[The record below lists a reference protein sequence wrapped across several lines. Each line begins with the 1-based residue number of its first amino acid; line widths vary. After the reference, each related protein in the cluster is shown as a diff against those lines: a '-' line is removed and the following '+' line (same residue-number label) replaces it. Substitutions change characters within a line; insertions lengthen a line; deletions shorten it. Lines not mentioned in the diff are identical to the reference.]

1 LKDFE
6 PVMGSWWREDAPDV
20 VLSGYLEGIPSPQ
33 AGHSWRLF
41 LDGDLGEIPPGYE
54 TAVTLFGLTPSG
66 RMTLHHAAPSRWASG
81 GELTERKTMSQWEA
95 FVLLKGDHVPVD
107 RLYREASFS
116 VPQAVDWLGPS
127 RLNAY
132 AHPEPLPKESDGYV
146 HKETAILSGGLEL
159 HAGLARSRSV
169 ATMGRRVEEEWRGLY
184 SLTSES
190 GFTFQQAAD
199 IAYAVAQLQSLA
211 LGVPLDSYQLR
222 LTTSGDDSPID
233 IHVVDPHPPAGQTWR
248 GLSPFFDT
256 SEVDFSSFMSAWL
269 DLCEKVPL
277 VESVVAPRQGR
288 EATVEVLLL
297 AQCSALE
304 ALASH
309 YWKRPG
315 LSPSDEEILGV
326 LKRGGINSK
335 RRKRV
340 EAQLRQSR
348 WPLEDKLIQ
357 AAEMAGE
364 DSSRR
369 LLGNIPDWAH
379 LVMRLRNSLAH
390 GVPLPA
396 GLAEDYEFVIEVQ
409 ESVAA
414 VLQLAILRHL
424 GYINRLGS
432 KGGELLWSDDDI
444 VASHPYSDFFD
455 TLKWMASRADQWN
468 RWRRRLDSVRDT
480 PIST

>member
-1 LKDFE
+1 
-6 PVMGSWWREDAPDV
+6 M

-33 AGHSWRLF
+33 AGHSWRLL
-41 LDGDLGEIPPGYE
+41 LDGDLGDIPPGYE

-66 RMTLHHAAPSRWASG
+66 RMTLHRAAPSRWASG
-81 GELTERKTMSQWEA
+81 GAPAETKTMSQWKA

-107 RLYREASFS
+107 HLYREASFS
-116 VPQAVDWLGPS
+116 VPQAADWLGPS
-127 RLNAY
+127 RLNTY
-132 AHPEPLPKESDGYV
+132 ARLNPLPKDSDGYV
-146 HKETAILSGGLEL
+146 PKETAILSSGLQL

-190 GFTFQQAAD
+190 GFTFQQASD

-222 LTTSGDDSPID
+222 LTGRGDDASID
-233 IHVVDPHPPAGQTWR
+233 IHVADPNPPAGETWR

-256 SEVDFSSFMSAWL
+256 SEVDFSPLMSAWL
-269 DLCEKVPL
+269 DLCEQVPL
-277 VESVVAPRQGR
+277 VESVIAPRQGR
-288 EATVEVLLL
+288 EATVEVSLL

-304 ALASH
+304 ALALR

-315 LSPSDEEILGV
+315 LAESDEEILGV

-340 EAQLRQSR
+340 EGQLRQSR

-364 DSSRR
+364 ESSRR
-369 LLGNIPDWAH
+369 LLGSISKWAH

-390 GVPLPA
+390 GAPLPA
-396 GLAEDYEFVIEVQ
+396 GLAEDFEFVIEAQ

-414 VLQLAILRHL
+414 VLQLAILRHI
-424 GYINRLGS
+424 GYTNRLGS
-432 KGGELLWSDDDI
+432 KVGELLWSGDDI

-455 TLKWMASRADQWN
+455 KLKWMASRADQWN
-468 RWRRRLDSVRDT
+468 RWYCRLDSVQ
-480 PIST
+480 SASGSS